1 MSVVAATERFGLSRV
16 GRTAPARDRRS
27 TSAGRV
33 LVLLV
38 TAVWASSLFLDM
50 KVVIQLL
57 TAIGFVAAMAGLVN
71 PAAGLMGVAILGALD
86 AVSRV
91 FVFTGG
97 LLRWNTLSY
106 FLLVAAMIGWR
117 SLARLKGRSLVFL
130 SLFLVLVVLEIPM
143 GTDFDNGFAHILSLA
158 AIFGLLVFVLRGAAE
173 PDAWP
178 WLAIVSGVLAAGG
191 GFAFYRHGALGG
203 TINPNAWVYL
213 PLTALLL
220 ADVALVAASASSAA
234 RRAIV
239 ALSVINLGWA
249 FLSGSRGGF
258 FAAAIA
264 MVFLVLGG
272 RFSVKSRVG
281 AVVALAGVVA
291 VTSIF
296 GNLQEEM
303 DARLGKL
310 IDPTRTL
317 ANRTSGRS
325 DLAIAGWHVFLEHPL
340 GVGTGGFAVAG
351 EEVGRRENLALYRGR
366 GETQAH
372 SAWIKTLAENGVPGI
387 VLFGGFVFSF
397 AMTGYRRRRD
407 GLLGLGLLATA
418 VLGVSFLSS
427 EFQAKGLWL
436 FVAAAIV
443 VLERQGSPHGARP
456 APRVPPSIAGSD
468 DRNPWKTDA
477 NDPASR

>member
-1 MSVVAATERFGLSRV
+1 MSVAAAPERLGLSPMGRTAAARVHSVEFAGKVLVALVAAT
-16 GRTAPARDRRS
+16 
-27 TSAGRV
+27 
-33 LVLLV
+33 
-38 TAVWASSLFLDM
+38 WASSLFLDM
-50 KVVIQLL
+50 KVVVEIL
-57 TAIGFVAAMAGLVN
+57 TAIGFAAALAGIVN

-97 LLRWNTLSY
+97 FLRWNTLSY
-106 FLLVAAMIGWR
+106 FLLAAAAVGWR
-117 SLARLKGRSLVFL
+117 SLSRLKGRSIVFL
-130 SLFLVLVVLEIPM
+130 ALFLFLLVLEIPM
-143 GTDFDNGFAHILSLA
+143 GTDFDNGLAHVLSLA
-158 AIFGLLVFVLRGAAE
+158 AILGLLVFVLRGTGQE
-173 PDAWP
+173 DVWP

-220 ADVALVAASASSAA
+220 ADVARAVAPASPAA
-234 RRAIV
+234 RRTIAV
-239 ALSVINLGWA
+239 LSVVNLGWA

-264 MVFLVLGG
+264 MAFLVLGG
-272 RFSVKSRVG
+272 RASFKSRVG
-281 AVVALAGVVA
+281 TVVALVGALA
-291 VTSIF
+291 VTSLF

-310 IDPTRTL
+310 VDPTRTL

-340 GVGTGGFAVAG
+340 GVGTGGFAAAG

-387 VLFGGFVFSF
+387 VLFGGFVLSF
-397 AMTGYRRRRD
+397 AATGFRRRRD
-407 GLLGLGLLATA
+407 GLFGVGLLATA

-436 FVAAAIV
+436 FAAAVIV
-443 VLERQGSPHGARP
+443 MLEAERPRRRVRP
-456 APRVPPSIAGSD
+456 APHVSPPLAGSD
-468 DRNPWKTDA
+468 GRNPWKTDA
-477 NDPASR
+477 NGPVSR